1 MDNNQAITKDR
12 IIKISRLLN
21 APVELVWEVWTNPE
35 HIKNWWG
42 PTDFTTTIQSMNLQ
56 KDGEWLLIMHG
67 PDGTDYHN
75 KSIFTEIIKHK
86 KLVYEH
92 VSTPRFTAT
101 IDFEAMEKQTMMHW
115 KMEFETAEQLIQVV
129 KTFKADEG
137 LKQNT
142 EKLIAYLEANLFI
155 HQQLKTTKMSRVST
169 YLNFPGN
176 TEEAM
181 TFYTRVFQTDFVGG
195 NIQRFGDIPAQE
207 GMPPL
212 SETDKKLV
220 LHAEIQI
227 LGGHIIMATD
237 APASMGFTV
246 SQGNNIHINLEPDTR
261 KETKRLFESLSDG
274 GKVTMPLEDMFWGAY
289 YGSCT
294 DRYGINW
301 MFNCTEA

>member
-1 MDNNQAITKDR
+1 MNNKDTLDR
-12 IIKISRLLN
+12 EIKISRLLN

-42 PTDFTTTIQSMNLQ
+42 PNGFTNTIQLMNVQ
-56 KDGEWLLIMHG
+56 KDGEWLHVMHG
-67 PDGTDYHN
+67 PDGTDYNN
-75 KSIFTEIIKHK
+75 KSIFKEVVKYQ

-92 VSTPRFTAT
+92 VSTPKFVASV
-101 IDFEAMEKQTMMHW
+101 DFESQGTQTLIHW
-115 KMEFETAEQLIQVV
+115 HMLFESREQLIQVV

-137 LKQNT
+137 LKQNV
-142 EKLIAYLEANLFI
+142 EKLNAYLESKLSI
-155 HQQLKTTKMSRVST
+155 HQHLKNTKMPRVSS

-181 TFYTRVFQTDFVGG
+181 TFYTKVFQTDFLGG
-195 NIQRFGDIPAQE
+195 KIQRFGDIPAQK

-220 LHAEIQI
+220 LHAEIEI

-237 APASMGFTV
+237 APESMGFVV
-246 SQGNNIHINLEPDTR
+246 SQGNNMHINLEPDNR
-261 KETKRLFESLSDG
+261 IETKRLFDALSEG
-274 GKVTMPLEDMFWGAY
+274 GKITMPLEDMFWGDY

-301 MFNCTEA
+301 MFNCTESK